1 MGYSRERT
9 GRDGKPR
16 YTAYYWDVRG
26 RERSAGTFSSKKLAD
41 KAWQSQETKVD
52 EGRAGDPRR
61 GRQTFQLYVEGWLP
75 DHVMELRTREN
86 YTYYLN
92 RRILPEFGP
101 MRMVEILPCMSASG

>member
-26 RERSAGTFSSKKLAD
+26 RERSAGTFSSKKAAD
-41 KAWQSQETKVD
+41 KAWQGQATKVD

-61 GRQTFQLYVEGWLP
+61 GRQTFQRYVEEWLP
-75 DHVMELRTREN
+75 DHVMALRTREN
-86 YTYYLN
+86 YTSTGGSFLSSGRCGWSRSS
-92 RRILPEFGP
+92 RR
-101 MRMVEILPCMSASG
+101 MCASG